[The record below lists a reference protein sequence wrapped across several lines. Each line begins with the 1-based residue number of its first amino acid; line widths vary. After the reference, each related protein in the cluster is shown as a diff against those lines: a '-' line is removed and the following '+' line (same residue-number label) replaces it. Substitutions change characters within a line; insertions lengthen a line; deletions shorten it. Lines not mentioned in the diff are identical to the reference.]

1 VEREDAM
8 KVEWEGQHPSEGSI
22 HARLD
27 GELDPSEAELLDEH
41 VRECA
46 ECGAR
51 VAEAR
56 GLRAGASRVV
66 GQLDAAP
73 ARLIQ
78 PATTPTLDDSGSMWR
93 LLRVTPARASI
104 AAVLLVAL
112 GITLTRTR
120 VAKDSEVVPVSAIV
134 SGTASAPMT
143 AMAEP
148 KEAPAP
154 MRDGL
159 LDSSIARKLAEE
171 QPPRALE
178 PAPGA
183 AIPSEDRAMSSA
195 TVPDLTAPQ
204 RVAAAR
210 ASIKARTDSSSP
222 PADRA
227 RVGFSPGAPATLD
240 RMAAAGQ
247 AAEAAGARNEMSA
260 KVAGAVGASTAG
272 QCYLVESSAPGAQW
286 GTATLPMVLAFDS
299 AGTTARVLTPSG
311 ADTEMRAARTPGR
324 TDSLVLR
331 LRRIGYE
338 GSLAL
343 DAIGEARGGSMR
355 SGQSTIR
362 LDAVVTTGVAEA
374 RGNLRAD
381 TRAPQP
387 AAAPPAVAKKAD
399 EPVREKDASA
409 AAAVQITAHVVS
421 CSTRR

>member
-8 KVEWEGQHPSEGSI
+8 KVEWEGQHPDEGSI
-22 HARLD
+22 HAWLD

-41 VRECA
+41 ARGCA

-66 GQLDAAP
+66 GQLDVMP

-120 VAKDSEVVPVSAIV
+120 VAKDSEVVPAFGIA
-134 SGTASAPMT
+134 SGTGSAPMT
-143 AMAEP
+143 AMSEP
-148 KEAPAP
+148 KETPAP
-154 MRDGL
+154 VKDGL
-159 LDSSIARKLAEE
+159 LDSSIARKLAAE

-178 PAPGA
+178 PTPGA
-183 AIPSEDRAMSSA
+183 AIPSEDKAMSA
-195 TVPDLTAPQ
+195 AAVPDLTAPQ

-210 ASIKARTDSSSP
+210 ASIKARSDSSSP

-240 RMAAAGQ
+240 RMAAADQ

-260 KVAGAVGASTAG
+260 KVAGAVGGSTAG
-272 QCYLVESSAPGAQW
+272 QCYLVESSASGAQW
-286 GTATLPMVLAFDS
+286 GTTTLPMVLAFDS
-299 AGTTARVLTPSG
+299 AGTMARVLTPNG
-311 ADTEMRAARTPGR
+311 ADTEMRAVRTPGR

-331 LRRIGYE
+331 LRRIGFE

-343 DAIGEARGGSMR
+343 DAIGDARGGSMR
-355 SGQSTIR
+355 SGPST
-362 LDAVVTTGVAEA
+362 LMLESVVTTGMAEQRRSDL
-374 RGNLRAD
+374 RGNA
-381 TRAPQP
+381 RAPQP
-387 AAAPPAVAKKAD
+387 AAAPPAAAKKAD
-399 EPVREKDASA
+399 EPAREKDAS

-421 CSTRR
+421 CITRR